1 MNTFPLDLCLI
12 SKLFDDSL
20 IRSRSPFHTNHSL
33 KRLKRRDAVRS
44 NRLIRFAST
53 NLRSIVNKRIRK
65 QVVRH
70 RNRRNPHAY
79 RSRHIFTKRYRRD
92 KTDSMHETHD
102 KKKLLIQVRIPRQTI
117 RTSCPIYQER
127 GRSIMRFIR
136 RVFRGR

>member
-1 MNTFPLDLCLI
+1 MLNFQT
-12 SKLFDDSL
+12 
-20 IRSRSPFHTNHSL
+20 IRRFVNPFSVSVPHESQFE

-53 NLRSIVNKRIRK
+53 NPRSIVNKRIRK
-65 QVVRH
+65 QVVRQ
-70 RNRRNPHAY
+70 RSRRNPHAY

-102 KKKLLIQVRIPRQTI
+102 KKKLLIEVRIPPRTI
-117 RTSCPIYQER
+117 RTSCPVYQER
-127 GRSIMRFIR
+127 GRRSITRFIR